1 LNPVLLLY
9 LGEREMNEMN
19 EETDTGWPAPPR
31 LKRVGRI
38 LYITGIVIVVGVIVL
53 GLSVVLVAAYT
64 GSFVI
69 MSNYGGYAIFA
80 LFLGLLLIVA
90 GLIAL
95 VLPEGFSKDAV
106 WAMKIGPF
114 R

>member
-1 LNPVLLLY
+1 
-9 LGEREMNEMN
+9 MN
-19 EETDTGWPAPPR
+19 EETDTSVPAQSR

-38 LYITGIVIVVGVIVL
+38 LFISGIVIVVGGIVL
-53 GLSVVLVAAYT
+53 GLSVVLVAAFT

-69 MSNYGGYAIFA
+69 VSNYGGYAILA
-80 LFLGLLLIVA
+80 LLFGVLLVII

-95 VLPEGFSKDAV
+95 ILPGGFSKDAV
-106 WAMKIGPF
+106 WAMRIGPF

>member
-1 LNPVLLLY
+1 
-9 LGEREMNEMN
+9 MN
-19 EETDTGWPAPPR
+19 EETDTDSPAQPR

-38 LYITGIVIVVGVIVL
+38 LFISGIAIVVGGIVL

-69 MSNYGGYAIFA
+69 VSNYVGYAILA
-80 LFLGLLLIVA
+80 LLFGVLLIII

-95 VLPEGFSKDAV
+95 ILPGGFSKDSV

>member
-1 LNPVLLLY
+1 
-9 LGEREMNEMN
+9 MN
-19 EETDTGWPAPPR
+19 EEIDIDLVSR
-31 LKRVGRI
+31 SRVKRIGRFLFI
-38 LYITGIVIVVGVIVL
+38 SGVAIVIGVIVL

-64 GSFVI
+64 GSLVI
-69 MSNYGGYAIFA
+69 VSIYGGYAIPA
-80 LFLGLLLIVA
+80 LLSGILLIVI

-95 VLPEGFSKDAV
+95 ILPGGFSKDVV

>member
-1 LNPVLLLY
+1 
-9 LGEREMNEMN
+9 MN
-19 EETDTGWPAPPR
+19 EETDTDSPAQPR

-38 LYITGIVIVVGVIVL
+38 LFISGIAIVVGGIVL
-53 GLSVVLVAAYT
+53 GLSVALVAAYT

-69 MSNYGGYAIFA
+69 VSNYVGYVILA
-80 LFLGLLLIVA
+80 LLFGVLLVII

-95 VLPEGFSKDAV
+95 ILPGGFSKDAV
-106 WAMKIGPF
+106 WAMRGGSW

>member
-1 LNPVLLLY
+1 M
-9 LGEREMNEMN
+9 E
-19 EETDTGWPAPPR
+19 EETNIGSPAQPK

-38 LYITGIVIVVGVIVL
+38 LFISGVAIVVGGIIL

-64 GSFVI
+64 GSAIIV
-69 MSNYGGYAIFA
+69 SNYGGYAILA
-80 LFLGLLLIVA
+80 LLTGVLLIVA

-95 VLPEGFSKDAV
+95 ILPGGFSKDAV
-106 WAMKIGPF
+106 WAMRGGPW

>member
-1 LNPVLLLY
+1 
-9 LGEREMNEMN
+9 MN
-19 EETDTGWPAPPR
+19 EETDIGLPAQSR

-38 LYITGIVIVVGVIVL
+38 LFISGIVIVVGGIVL
-53 GLSVVLVAAYT
+53 GFGVVLVAAYT

-69 MSNYGGYAIFA
+69 VSNYGGYAILTL
-80 LFLGLLLIVA
+80 LFGVLLVII

-95 VLPEGFSKDAV
+95 ILPGGFSKDAV
-106 WAMKIGPF
+106 WAMRIGPF

>member
-1 LNPVLLLY
+1 M
-9 LGEREMNEMN
+9 E
-19 EETDTGWPAPPR
+19 EETDTGSPAQPR
-31 LKRVGRI
+31 MKRVGRI
-38 LYITGIVIVVGVIVL
+38 LFISGVAIVVGGIVL

-69 MSNYGGYAIFA
+69 VSNYGGYAILA
-80 LFLGLLLIVA
+80 LLLGILLIVA

-106 WAMKIGPF
+106 WAMRTGPF

>member
-1 LNPVLLLY
+1 
-9 LGEREMNEMN
+9 MN
-19 EETDTGWPAPPR
+19 EETDTGSPAQPR

-38 LYITGIVIVVGVIVL
+38 LFISGIVIVVSGIVL

-64 GSFVI
+64 GSLMVV
-69 MSNYGGYAIFA
+69 SNYGSYAILA
-80 LFLGLLLIVA
+80 LLFGILLIVA

-95 VLPEGFSKDAV
+95 ILPGGFSKDAV
-106 WAMKIGPF
+106 WAMRSGPF

>member
-1 LNPVLLLY
+1 
-9 LGEREMNEMN
+9 MN
-19 EETDTGWPAPPR
+19 EETDTDSPAQPR

-38 LYITGIVIVVGVIVL
+38 LFISGIAIVVGGIVL

-69 MSNYGGYAIFA
+69 VSNYGGYAILTL
-80 LFLGLLLIVA
+80 LFGVLLVII

-95 VLPEGFSKDAV
+95 ILPGGFSKDAV
-106 WAMKIGPF
+106 WAMRIGPF

>member
-1 LNPVLLLY
+1 
-9 LGEREMNEMN
+9 MN
-19 EETDTGWPAPPR
+19 EETDTGSPAQPR

-38 LYITGIVIVVGVIVL
+38 LFISGIVIVVSGIVL

-64 GSFVI
+64 GSLMVV
-69 MSNYGGYAIFA
+69 SNYGSYAILA
-80 LFLGLLLIVA
+80 LLFGILLIVA

-95 VLPEGFSKDAV
+95 ILPGGFSKDAV
-106 WAMKIGPF
+106 WAMRIGPF

>member
-1 LNPVLLLY
+1 M
-9 LGEREMNEMN
+9 E
-19 EETDTGWPAPPR
+19 EETDTGSTAQPR

-38 LYITGIVIVVGVIVL
+38 LFISGVAIVVGVIVL
-53 GLSVVLVAAYT
+53 GFSVVLVAAYT
-64 GSFVI
+64 GSLVI
-69 MSNYGGYAIFA
+69 VSIYGGYAIPA
-80 LFLGLLLIVA
+80 LLSGILLIVI

-95 VLPEGFSKDAV
+95 ILPGGFSKDVV

>member
-1 LNPVLLLY
+1 
-9 LGEREMNEMN
+9 MN
-19 EETDTGWPAPPR
+19 EETDTGAPAQPR
-31 LKRVGRI
+31 MKRVGRI
-38 LYITGIVIVVGVIVL
+38 LFISGVAIVVGVIVL

-69 MSNYGGYAIFA
+69 VSNYGGYAILA
-80 LFLGLLLIVA
+80 LLFGVLLIVA

-95 VLPEGFSKDAV
+95 ILPGGFSKDVV

>member
-1 LNPVLLLY
+1 
-9 LGEREMNEMN
+9 MN
-19 EETDTGWPAPPR
+19 EETDTDSPAQPR

-38 LYITGIVIVVGVIVL
+38 LFISGVAIVVGVIVL

-69 MSNYGGYAIFA
+69 VSNYGGYAILA
-80 LFLGLLLIVA
+80 LLFGVLLIVI

-95 VLPEGFSKDAV
+95 ILPGGFSKDVV
-106 WAMKIGPF
+106 WAMKIGPY

>member
-1 LNPVLLLY
+1 
-9 LGEREMNEMN
+9 MN
-19 EETDTGWPAPPR
+19 EETNTGSPAQPR
-31 LKRVGRI
+31 LKRAGRI
-38 LYITGIVIVVGVIVL
+38 LFISGIAIVIGGIVL

-64 GSFVI
+64 GSLIIV
-69 MSNYGGYAIFA
+69 SNYGGYAVLA
-80 LFLGLLLIVA
+80 LLFGVFLIVI

-95 VLPEGFSKDAV
+95 ILPGGFSKDAV